1 MAVTVQ
7 TFIML
12 GAELQRLLR
21 TGMSGTMASRRRRL
35 LRQSAATFGP
45 RYLAILNG
53 SLRAAGKMDSS
64 GTPIS
69 FLSSVLTRF
78 RDTCHR
84 RRRCG
89 ADAGAVARLLAAF
102 PSIVCTCLEFLLH
115 GDCEHVVFIKAVEGE
130 GNVNL
135 RNIPVVGQPDE
146 SARQMTQQLLRK
158 QRSRRGGFANVHAAA
173 CTCQGF
179 GAMWWQRPLLST
191 SVCTGAGCVQ
201 AKQCY
206 CTSPLV

>member
-1 MAVTVQ
+1 MAAAMAVTVQ

-102 PSIVCTCLEFLLH
+102 PSIVCACLEFLLH

-135 RNIPVVGQPDE
+135 RSIPVVRTDG
-146 SARQMTQQLLRK
+146 RK
-158 QRSRRGGFANVHAAA
+158 RKADDAAIAPEAKKQKRRFRKCSRSCLHMSMASGSNVVAATA
-173 CTCQGF
+173 AF
-179 GAMWWQRPLLST
+179 N
-191 SVCTGAGCVQ
+191 
-201 AKQCY
+201 
-206 CTSPLV
+206 